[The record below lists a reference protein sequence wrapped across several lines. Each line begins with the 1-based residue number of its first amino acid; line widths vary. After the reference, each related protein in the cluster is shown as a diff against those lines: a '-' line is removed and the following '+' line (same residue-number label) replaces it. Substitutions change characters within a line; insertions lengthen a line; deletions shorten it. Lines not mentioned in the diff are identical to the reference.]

1 MSPRLLFFSILIVVA
16 IGDVIILSAE
26 PENKI
31 IYANWVLLINSSAAA
46 IISFYILYKEKK
58 FRSDKTNFL
67 LTVGLLLWF
76 AANIVWS
83 YYEVVLDV
91 VSPVPSLAD
100 IFLLS
105 AYGFLIYRLIIV
117 YKNLKEKV
125 NKKTFFILGTITIV
139 FLAYMF
145 SLTLDLSNLSTSR
158 GKMFFIITF
167 LYPLLNSVL
176 AFLAILILIGIRHE
190 KIHYITWLCELLALL
205 TLVVGDS
212 WFAIIVLTELVEQ
225 LWISSLLLSAH
236 YIIIA
241 GGLIWYIKYLVP
253 IKIPSISY
261 RKKTSF
267 NRQNKI
273 KIAIYFPLFILTTS
287 ISFVIIYGLVE
298 YDEVHLPT
306 NTIPTQVAGTGIKT
320 EIIGAIL
327 PKSGSF
333 ASTGIPTITSLKIAE
348 QDVNEFFQ
356 KTNSSLR
363 VKLQIEDSKTNPTE
377 TLNAIKRLD
386 KANAKIIVGPMTST
400 AVNAVMNYSNENDIV
415 LISQSSTSPA
425 LSIVGDNLFR
435 FVPDDKNQGKFIAK
449 KMWDSGIKIVV
460 PMWRD
465 DIYGNELY
473 KSMKENFEKLGG
485 IVTEGV
491 KYKPH
496 IGNFAASL
504 HRINFIMWNQDLK
517 QLSQLVEHQTKK
529 VGNDSVG
536 VYLISY
542 DEVTPIMIQAN
553 EHKILDQVRWFG
565 ADSIAQ
571 NNHLLRNK
579 DSALFA
585 IKTNFVNPLFT
596 ISLQNEKIEHIREEV
611 EKGKHE
617 PTLLT
622 YPIISYDAFWVA
634 ALSLDKSHTM
644 LERFNIAT
652 LKENIVKLT
661 GPYVGISGNITLNNA
676 GDRTSGPYELWRI
689 ADDVHQNHFKWTT
702 RVPIL

>member
-1 MSPRLLFFSILIVVA
+1 MSPRLLFFSILIVIA

-46 IISFYILYKEKK
+46 IIAFYIVYKEKK
-58 FRSDKTNFL
+58 FRSDKTNFF

-76 AANIVWS
+76 AANVVWA

-105 AYGFLIYRLIIV
+105 AYGFLIYRLVVV

-125 NKKTFFILGTITIV
+125 NKKTLFILGAITTV

-145 SLTLDLSNLSTSR
+145 SLTLDLSNFSTSK
-158 GKMFFIITF
+158 GTIFFIITF
-167 LYPLLNSVL
+167 LYPLLNSIL
-176 AFLAILILIGIRHE
+176 AFLAVLILIGIRHE

-205 TLVVGDS
+205 SLVLGDS

-225 LWISSLLLSAH
+225 LWVSSLLLSAH

-241 GGLIWYIKYLVP
+241 GGLIWYIRYLVP
-253 IKIPSISY
+253 IKIPFIMN
-261 RKKTSF
+261 KQKTFFS
-267 NRQNKI
+267 RQNKM
-273 KIAIYFPLFILTTS
+273 KIAVFFPLFILTIS

-298 YDEVHLPT
+298 YNEDLLT
-306 NTIPTQVAGTGIKT
+306 KNIIPTPVGGAGIKT

-333 ASTGIPTITSLKIAE
+333 ASTGIPTITALNIAE

-356 KTNSSLR
+356 KTNSSMR
-363 VKLQIEDSKTNPTE
+363 VKLQIEDSKTNPSE
-377 TLNAIKRLD
+377 TLNAIKRLH
-386 KANAKIIVGPMTST
+386 KANAKVIVGPMTSA
-400 AVNAVMNYSNENDIV
+400 AVNAVINYTNENDMV

-425 LSIVGDNLFR
+425 LSVVGDNLFR
-435 FVPDDKNQGKFIAK
+435 FIPDDKNQGKYMAK

-473 KSMKENFEKLGG
+473 KSMKENFENLGG
-485 IVTEGV
+485 IVSEGV

-496 IGNFAASL
+496 IGKFAASL

-517 QLSQLVEHQTKK
+517 QLSQLVENQTKK
-529 VGNDSVG
+529 VGNDYVG

-553 EHKILDQVRWFG
+553 EHKILDKVRWFG
-565 ADSIAQ
+565 ADSTAQ

-596 ISLQNEKIEHIREEV
+596 VSLQNEKIEHIVEEI

-622 YPIISYDAFWVA
+622 YPIISYDALWVA
-634 ALSLDKSHTM
+634 ALSLDKSNTM
-644 LERFNIAT
+644 IEKFNINT
-652 LKENIVKLT
+652 LKENMVKLT
-661 GPYVGISGNITLNNA
+661 ESYRGISGNITLNNA
-676 GDRTSGPYELWRI
+676 GDRINGQYELWKI
-689 ADDVHQNHFKWTT
+689 AAGDDQHHFKWTT
-702 RVPIL
+702 VPIL

>member
-1 MSPRLLFFSILIVVA
+1 MSPRLLFFSILIVIA

-46 IISFYILYKEKK
+46 IISFYIVYKEKK

-105 AYGFLIYRLIIV
+105 AYGFLIYRLVIV
-117 YKNLKEKV
+117 YKNLKGKV

-158 GKMFFIITF
+158 GKIFFIITF

-205 TLVVGDS
+205 SLVVGDS

-253 IKIPSISY
+253 NKIPSILNT
-261 RKKTSF
+261 KKIFF
-267 NRQNKI
+267 NRQDKI
-273 KIAIYFPLFILTTS
+273 KIAIFFPLLILTIS

-298 YDEVHLPT
+298 YDEDHLT
-306 NTIPTQVAGTGIKT
+306 KNIIPTQIAGTGIKT

-435 FVPDDKNQGKFIAK
+435 FVPDDKNQGEFIAQ
-449 KMWDSGIKIVV
+449 KMWDNGIKIVV

-485 IVTEGV
+485 IVSEGV
-491 KYKPH
+491 RYKPH

-553 EHKILDQVRWFG
+553 EHTILDQVRWFG

-644 LERFNIAT
+644 LEKFNIDT

-689 ADDVHQNHFKWTT
+689 ADDDHQNHFKWTT

>member
-1 MSPRLLFFSILIVVA
+1 MSPRLLFFSILIVIA

-46 IISFYILYKEKK
+46 IIAFYIVYKEKK
-58 FRSDKTNFL
+58 FRSDKTNFF

-76 AANIVWS
+76 AANVVWA

-105 AYGFLIYRLIIV
+105 AYGFLIYRLVVV

-125 NKKTFFILGTITIV
+125 NKKTLFILGAITTV

-145 SLTLDLSNLSTSR
+145 SLTLDLSNFSTSK
-158 GKMFFIITF
+158 GTIFFIITF
-167 LYPLLNSVL
+167 LYPLLNSIL
-176 AFLAILILIGIRHE
+176 AFLAVLILIGIRHE

-205 TLVVGDS
+205 SLVLGDS

-225 LWISSLLLSAH
+225 LWVSSLLLSAH

-241 GGLIWYIKYLVP
+241 GGLIWYIRYLVP
-253 IKIPSISY
+253 IKIPFIMN
-261 RKKTSF
+261 KQKTFFS
-267 NRQNKI
+267 RQNKM
-273 KIAIYFPLFILTTS
+273 KIAVFFPLFILTIS

-298 YDEVHLPT
+298 YNEDLLT
-306 NTIPTQVAGTGIKT
+306 KNIIPTPVGGAGIKT

-333 ASTGIPTITSLKIAE
+333 ASTGIPTITALNIAE

-356 KTNSSLR
+356 KTNSSMR
-363 VKLQIEDSKTNPTE
+363 VKLQIEDSKTNPSE
-377 TLNAIKRLD
+377 TLNAIKRLH
-386 KANAKIIVGPMTST
+386 KANAKVIVGPMTSA
-400 AVNAVMNYSNENDIV
+400 AVNAVINYTNENDMV

-425 LSIVGDNLFR
+425 LSVVGDNLFR
-435 FVPDDKNQGKFIAK
+435 FIPDDKNQGKYMAK

-473 KSMKENFEKLGG
+473 KSMKENFENLGG
-485 IVTEGV
+485 IVSEGV

-496 IGNFAASL
+496 IGKFAASL

-517 QLSQLVEHQTKK
+517 QLSQLVENQTKK
-529 VGNDSVG
+529 VGNDYVG

-553 EHKILDQVRWFG
+553 EHKILDKVRWFG
-565 ADSIAQ
+565 ADSTAQ

-596 ISLQNEKIEHIREEV
+596 VSLQNEKIEHIVEEI

-622 YPIISYDAFWVA
+622 YPIISYDALWVA
-634 ALSLDKSHTM
+634 ALSLDKSNTM
-644 LERFNIAT
+644 IEKFNINT
-652 LKENIVKLT
+652 LKENMVKLT
-661 GPYVGISGNITLNNA
+661 ESYRGISGNITLNNA
-676 GDRTSGPYELWRI
+676 GDRINGQYELWKI
-689 ADDVHQNHFKWTT
+689 AAGDDQHHFKWTT
-702 RVPIL
+702 IPIL

>member
-1 MSPRLLFFSILIVVA
+1 MASFFSILIVIA

-46 IISFYILYKEKK
+46 IIAFYIVYKEKK
-58 FRSDKTNFL
+58 FRSDKTNFF

-76 AANIVWS
+76 AANVVWA

-105 AYGFLIYRLIIV
+105 AYGFLIYRLVVV

-125 NKKTFFILGTITIV
+125 NKKTLFILGAITTL

-145 SLTLDLSNLSTSR
+145 SLTLDLSNFSTSK
-158 GKMFFIITF
+158 GTIFFIITF
-167 LYPLLNSVL
+167 LYPLLNSIL
-176 AFLAILILIGIRHE
+176 AFLAVLILIGIRHE

-205 TLVVGDS
+205 SLVLGDS

-236 YIIIA
+236 YVIIA

-253 IKIPSISY
+253 IKIPFIMN
-261 RKKTSF
+261 KQKTFFS
-267 NRQNKI
+267 RQNKM
-273 KIAIYFPLFILTTS
+273 KIAVFFPLFILTIS

-298 YDEVHLPT
+298 YNEDLLT
-306 NTIPTQVAGTGIKT
+306 KNIIPTPVGGAGIKT

-333 ASTGIPTITSLKIAE
+333 ASTGIPTITALNIAE

-356 KTNSSLR
+356 KTNSSMR
-363 VKLQIEDSKTNPTE
+363 VKLQIEDSKTNPSE
-377 TLNAIKRLD
+377 TLNAIKRLH
-386 KANAKIIVGPMTST
+386 KANAKVIVGPMTSA
-400 AVNAVMNYSNENDIV
+400 AVNAVINYTNENDMV

-435 FVPDDKNQGKFIAK
+435 FIPDDKNQGKYMAK

-473 KSMKENFEKLGG
+473 KSMKENFENLGG
-485 IVTEGV
+485 IVSEGV

-496 IGNFAASL
+496 IGKFAASL

-517 QLSQLVEHQTKK
+517 QLSQLVENQTKK
-529 VGNDSVG
+529 VGNDYVG

-553 EHKILDQVRWFG
+553 EHKILDKVRWFG
-565 ADSIAQ
+565 ADSTAQ

-596 ISLQNEKIEHIREEV
+596 VSLQNEKIEHIVEEI

-622 YPIISYDAFWVA
+622 YPIISYDALWVA
-634 ALSLDKSHTM
+634 ALSLDKSNTM
-644 LERFNIAT
+644 IEKFNINT
-652 LKENIVKLT
+652 LKENMVKLT
-661 GPYVGISGNITLNNA
+661 ESYRGISGNITLNNA
-676 GDRTSGPYELWRI
+676 GDRINGQYELWKI
-689 ADDVHQNHFKWTT
+689 ADGDDQNHFKWTT
-702 RVPIL
+702 VPIL

>member
-1 MSPRLLFFSILIVVA
+1 MIVIA

-46 IISFYILYKEKK
+46 IIAFYIVYKEKK
-58 FRSDKTNFL
+58 FRSDKTNFF

-76 AANIVWS
+76 AANVVWA
-83 YYEVVLDV
+83 YYEIVLDV

-105 AYGFLIYRLIIV
+105 AYGFLIYRLVVV

-125 NKKTFFILGTITIV
+125 NKKTLFILGAITTV

-145 SLTLDLSNLSTSR
+145 SLTLDLSNFSTSK
-158 GKMFFIITF
+158 GTIFFIITF
-167 LYPLLNSVL
+167 LYPLLNSIL
-176 AFLAILILIGIRHE
+176 AFLAVLILIGIRHE

-205 TLVVGDS
+205 SLVLGDS

-225 LWISSLLLSAH
+225 LWVSSLLLSAH
-236 YIIIA
+236 YVIIA

-253 IKIPSISY
+253 IKIPFIMN
-261 RKKTSF
+261 KQKTFFS
-267 NRQNKI
+267 RQNKM
-273 KIAIYFPLFILTTS
+273 KIAVFFPLFILTIS
-287 ISFVIIYGLVE
+287 SSFVIIYGLVE
-298 YDEVHLPT
+298 YNEDLLT
-306 NTIPTQVAGTGIKT
+306 KNIIPTPVGGAGIKT

-333 ASTGIPTITSLKIAE
+333 ASTGIPTITALNIAE

-356 KTNSSLR
+356 KTNSSMR
-363 VKLQIEDSKTNPTE
+363 VKLQIEDSKTNPSE
-377 TLNAIKRLD
+377 TLNAIKRLH
-386 KANAKIIVGPMTST
+386 KANAKVIVGPMTSA
-400 AVNAVMNYSNENDIV
+400 AVNAVINYTNENDMV

-435 FVPDDKNQGKFIAK
+435 FIPDDKNQGKYMAK

-473 KSMKENFEKLGG
+473 KSMKENFENLGG
-485 IVTEGV
+485 IVSEGV

-496 IGNFAASL
+496 IGKFAASL

-517 QLSQLVEHQTKK
+517 QLSQLVENQTKK
-529 VGNDSVG
+529 VGNDYVG

-553 EHKILDQVRWFG
+553 EHKILDKVRWFG
-565 ADSIAQ
+565 ADSTAQ

-596 ISLQNEKIEHIREEV
+596 VSLQNEKIEHIVEEI

-622 YPIISYDAFWVA
+622 YPIISYDALWVA
-634 ALSLDKSHTM
+634 ALSLDKSNTM
-644 LERFNIAT
+644 IEKFNINT
-652 LKENIVKLT
+652 LKENMVKLT
-661 GPYVGISGNITLNNA
+661 ESYRGISGNITLNNA
-676 GDRTSGPYELWRI
+676 GDRINGQYELWKI
-689 ADDVHQNHFKWTT
+689 ADGDDQNHFKWTT
-702 RVPIL
+702 VPIL

>member
-1 MSPRLLFFSILIVVA
+1 MSPRLLFFSILIVIA

-46 IISFYILYKEKK
+46 IIAFYIVYKEKK
-58 FRSDKTNFL
+58 FRSDKTNFF

-76 AANIVWS
+76 AANVVWA

-105 AYGFLIYRLIIV
+105 AYGFLIYRLVVV

-125 NKKTFFILGTITIV
+125 NKKTLFILGAITTV

-145 SLTLDLSNLSTSR
+145 SLTLDLSNFSTSK
-158 GKMFFIITF
+158 GTIFFIITF
-167 LYPLLNSVL
+167 LYPLLNSIL
-176 AFLAILILIGIRHE
+176 AFLAVLILIGIRHE

-205 TLVVGDS
+205 SLVLGDS

-225 LWISSLLLSAH
+225 LWVSSLLLSAH

-253 IKIPSISY
+253 IKIPFIMN
-261 RKKTSF
+261 KQKTFFS
-267 NRQNKI
+267 RQNKM
-273 KIAIYFPLFILTTS
+273 KIAVFFPLFILTIS

-298 YDEVHLPT
+298 YNEDLLT
-306 NTIPTQVAGTGIKT
+306 KNIIPTPVGGAGIKT

-333 ASTGIPTITSLKIAE
+333 ASTGIPTITALNIAE

-356 KTNSSLR
+356 KTNSSMR
-363 VKLQIEDSKTNPTE
+363 VKLQIEDSKTNPSE
-377 TLNAIKRLD
+377 TLNAIKRLH
-386 KANAKIIVGPMTST
+386 KANAKVIVGPMTSA
-400 AVNAVMNYSNENDIV
+400 AVNAVINYTNENDMV

-425 LSIVGDNLFR
+425 LSVVGDNLFR
-435 FVPDDKNQGKFIAK
+435 FIPDDKNQGKYMAK

-473 KSMKENFEKLGG
+473 KSMKENFENLGG
-485 IVTEGV
+485 IVSEGV

-496 IGNFAASL
+496 IGKFAASL

-517 QLSQLVEHQTKK
+517 QLSQLVENQTKK
-529 VGNDSVG
+529 VGNDYVG

-553 EHKILDQVRWFG
+553 EHKILDKVRWFG
-565 ADSIAQ
+565 ADSTAQ

-596 ISLQNEKIEHIREEV
+596 VSLQNEKIEHIVEEI

-622 YPIISYDAFWVA
+622 YPIISYDALWVA
-634 ALSLDKSHTM
+634 ALSLDKSNTM
-644 LERFNIAT
+644 IEKFNINT
-652 LKENIVKLT
+652 LKENMVKLT
-661 GPYVGISGNITLNNA
+661 ESYRGISGNITLNNA
-676 GDRTSGPYELWRI
+676 GDRINGQYELWKI
-689 ADDVHQNHFKWTT
+689 ADGDDQHHFKWTT
-702 RVPIL
+702 VPIL

>member
-1 MSPRLLFFSILIVVA
+1 MSPRLLFFSILIVIA

-31 IYANWVLLINSSAAA
+31 IYANLVLLINSSAAA
-46 IISFYILYKEKK
+46 IIAFYIVYKEKK
-58 FRSDKTNFL
+58 FRSDKTNFF

-76 AANIVWS
+76 AANVVWA

-105 AYGFLIYRLIIV
+105 AYGFLIYRLVVV

-125 NKKTFFILGTITIV
+125 NKKTLFILGAITTV

-145 SLTLDLSNLSTSR
+145 SLTLDLSNFSTSK
-158 GKMFFIITF
+158 GTIFFIITF
-167 LYPLLNSVL
+167 LYPLLNSIL
-176 AFLAILILIGIRHE
+176 AFLAVLILIGIRHE

-205 TLVVGDS
+205 SLVLGDS

-225 LWISSLLLSAH
+225 LWVSSLLLSAH
-236 YIIIA
+236 YVIIA

-253 IKIPSISY
+253 IKIPFIMN
-261 RKKTSF
+261 KQKTFFS
-267 NRQNKI
+267 RQNKM
-273 KIAIYFPLFILTTS
+273 KIAVFFPLFILTIS

-298 YDEVHLPT
+298 YNEDLLT
-306 NTIPTQVAGTGIKT
+306 KNIIPTPVGGAGIKT

-333 ASTGIPTITSLKIAE
+333 ASTGIPTITALNIAE

-356 KTNSSLR
+356 KTNSSMR
-363 VKLQIEDSKTNPTE
+363 VKLQIEDSKTNPSE
-377 TLNAIKRLD
+377 TLNAIKRLH
-386 KANAKIIVGPMTST
+386 KANAKVIVGPMTSA
-400 AVNAVMNYSNENDIV
+400 AVNAVINYTNENDMV

-435 FVPDDKNQGKFIAK
+435 FIPDDKNQGKYMAK

-473 KSMKENFEKLGG
+473 KSMKENFENLGG
-485 IVTEGV
+485 IVSEGV

-496 IGNFAASL
+496 IGKFAASL

-517 QLSQLVEHQTKK
+517 QLSQLVENQTKK
-529 VGNDSVG
+529 VGNDYVG

-553 EHKILDQVRWFG
+553 EHKILDKVRWFG
-565 ADSIAQ
+565 ADSTAQ

-596 ISLQNEKIEHIREEV
+596 VSLQNEKIEHIVEEI

-622 YPIISYDAFWVA
+622 YPIISYDALWVA
-634 ALSLDKSHTM
+634 ALSLDKSNTM
-644 LERFNIAT
+644 IEKFNINT
-652 LKENIVKLT
+652 LKENMVKLT
-661 GPYVGISGNITLNNA
+661 ESYRGISGNITLNNA
-676 GDRTSGPYELWRI
+676 GDRINGQYELWKI
-689 ADDVHQNHFKWTT
+689 ADGDDQNHFKWTT
-702 RVPIL
+702 VPIL

>member
-1 MSPRLLFFSILIVVA
+1 MIVIA

-46 IISFYILYKEKK
+46 IISFYIVYKEKK

-105 AYGFLIYRLIIV
+105 AYGFLIYRLVIV

-158 GKMFFIITF
+158 GKIFFIITF

-176 AFLAILILIGIRHE
+176 ASLAILILIGIRHE

-225 LWISSLLLSAH
+225 LWISYLLLSAH

-253 IKIPSISY
+253 IKIPSILN
-261 RKKTSF
+261 RKKTFF
-267 NRQNKI
+267 NRQDKI
-273 KIAIYFPLFILTTS
+273 KIAIFFPLFILTIS

-348 QDVNEFFQ
+348 HDVNEFFQ

-473 KSMKENFEKLGG
+473 NSMKENFEKLGG

-553 EHKILDQVRWFG
+553 EHTILDQVRWFG

-644 LERFNIAT
+644 LERFNIDT

>member
-1 MSPRLLFFSILIVVA
+1 MSPRLLFFSILIVIA

-46 IISFYILYKEKK
+46 IIAFYIVYKEKR
-58 FRSDKTNFL
+58 FRSDKTNFF

-76 AANIVWS
+76 AANVVWA

-105 AYGFLIYRLIIV
+105 AYGFLIYRLVVV

-125 NKKTFFILGTITIV
+125 NKKTLFILGAITTV

-145 SLTLDLSNLSTSR
+145 SLTLDLSNFSTSK
-158 GKMFFIITF
+158 GTIFFIITF
-167 LYPLLNSVL
+167 LYPLLNSIL
-176 AFLAILILIGIRHE
+176 AFLAVLILIGIRHE

-205 TLVVGDS
+205 SLVLGDS

-253 IKIPSISY
+253 IKIPFIMN
-261 RKKTSF
+261 KQKTFFS
-267 NRQNKI
+267 RQNKM
-273 KIAIYFPLFILTTS
+273 KIAVFFPLFIITIS

-298 YDEVHLPT
+298 YNEGLLT
-306 NTIPTQVAGTGIKT
+306 KNIIPTPVGGAGIKT

-333 ASTGIPTITSLKIAE
+333 ASTGIPTITALNIAE

-356 KTNSSLR
+356 KTNSSMR
-363 VKLQIEDSKTNPTE
+363 VKLQIEDSKTNPSE
-377 TLNAIKRLD
+377 TLNAIKRLH
-386 KANAKIIVGPMTST
+386 KANAKVIVGPMTSA
-400 AVNAVMNYSNENDIV
+400 AVNAVINYTNENDMV

-435 FVPDDKNQGKFIAK
+435 FIPDDKNQGKYMAK

-473 KSMKENFEKLGG
+473 KSMKENFENLGG
-485 IVTEGV
+485 IVSEGV

-496 IGNFAASL
+496 IGKFAASL

-517 QLSQLVEHQTKK
+517 QLSQLVENQTKK
-529 VGNDSVG
+529 VGNDYVG

-553 EHKILDQVRWFG
+553 EHKILDKVRWFG
-565 ADSIAQ
+565 ADSTAQ

-596 ISLQNEKIEHIREEV
+596 VSLQNEKIEHIVEEI

-622 YPIISYDAFWVA
+622 YPIISYDALWVA
-634 ALSLDKSHTM
+634 ALSLDKSNTM
-644 LERFNIAT
+644 IEKFNINT
-652 LKENIVKLT
+652 LKENMVKLT
-661 GPYVGISGNITLNNA
+661 ESYRGISGNITLNNA
-676 GDRTSGPYELWRI
+676 GDRINGQYELWKI
-689 ADDVHQNHFKWTT
+689 SDGDDQHHFKWTT
-702 RVPIL
+702 VPIL

>member
-1 MSPRLLFFSILIVVA
+1 MSPRLLFFSILIVIA

-46 IISFYILYKEKK
+46 IIAFYIVYKEKK
-58 FRSDKTNFL
+58 FRSDKTNFF

-76 AANIVWS
+76 AANVVWA

-105 AYGFLIYRLIIV
+105 AYGFLIYRLVVV

-125 NKKTFFILGTITIV
+125 NKKTLFILGAITTV

-145 SLTLDLSNLSTSR
+145 SLTLDLSNFSTSK
-158 GKMFFIITF
+158 GTIFFIITF
-167 LYPLLNSVL
+167 LYPLLNSIL
-176 AFLAILILIGIRHE
+176 AFLAVLILIGIRHE

-205 TLVVGDS
+205 SLVLGDS

-225 LWISSLLLSAH
+225 LWVSSLLLSAH
-236 YIIIA
+236 YVIIA

-253 IKIPSISY
+253 IKIPFIMN
-261 RKKTSF
+261 KQKTFFS
-267 NRQNKI
+267 RQNKM
-273 KIAIYFPLFILTTS
+273 KIAVFFPLFILTIS

-298 YDEVHLPT
+298 YNEDLLT
-306 NTIPTQVAGTGIKT
+306 KNIIPTPVGGAGIKT

-333 ASTGIPTITSLKIAE
+333 ASTGIPTITALNIAE

-356 KTNSSLR
+356 KTNSSMR
-363 VKLQIEDSKTNPTE
+363 VKLQIEDSKTNPSE
-377 TLNAIKRLD
+377 TLNAIKRLH
-386 KANAKIIVGPMTST
+386 KANAKVIVGPMTSA
-400 AVNAVMNYSNENDIV
+400 AVNAVINYTNENDMV

-425 LSIVGDNLFR
+425 LSVVGDNLFR
-435 FVPDDKNQGKFIAK
+435 FIPDDKNQGKYMAK

-473 KSMKENFEKLGG
+473 KSMKENFENLGG
-485 IVTEGV
+485 IVSEGV

-496 IGNFAASL
+496 IGKFAASL

-517 QLSQLVEHQTKK
+517 QLSQLVENQTKK
-529 VGNDSVG
+529 VGNDYVG

-553 EHKILDQVRWFG
+553 EHKILDKVRWFG
-565 ADSIAQ
+565 ADSTAQ

-596 ISLQNEKIEHIREEV
+596 VSLQNEKIEHIVEEI

-622 YPIISYDAFWVA
+622 YPIISYDALWVA
-634 ALSLDKSHTM
+634 ALSLDKSNTM
-644 LERFNIAT
+644 IEKFNINT
-652 LKENIVKLT
+652 LKENMVKLT
-661 GPYVGISGNITLNNA
+661 ESYRGISGNITLNNA
-676 GDRTSGPYELWRI
+676 GDRINGQYELWKI
-689 ADDVHQNHFKWTT
+689 A
-702 RVPIL
+702 

>member
-1 MSPRLLFFSILIVVA
+1 MSPRLLFFSILIVIA

-26 PENKI
+26 PENKM

-46 IISFYILYKEKK
+46 IIAFYIVYKEKK
-58 FRSDKTNFL
+58 FRSDKTNFF

-76 AANIVWS
+76 AANVVWA

-105 AYGFLIYRLIIV
+105 AYGFLIYRLVVV

-125 NKKTFFILGTITIV
+125 NKKTLFILGAITTV

-145 SLTLDLSNLSTSR
+145 SLTLDLSNFSTSK
-158 GKMFFIITF
+158 GTIFFIITF
-167 LYPLLNSVL
+167 LYPLLNSIL
-176 AFLAILILIGIRHE
+176 AFLAVLILIGIRHE

-205 TLVVGDS
+205 SLVLGDS

-225 LWISSLLLSAH
+225 LWVSSLLLSAH

-253 IKIPSISY
+253 IKIPFIMN
-261 RKKTSF
+261 KQKTFFS
-267 NRQNKI
+267 RQNKM
-273 KIAIYFPLFILTTS
+273 KIAVFFPLFILTIS

-298 YDEVHLPT
+298 YNEDLLT
-306 NTIPTQVAGTGIKT
+306 KNIIPTPVGGAGIKT

-333 ASTGIPTITSLKIAE
+333 ASTGIPTITALNIAE

-356 KTNSSLR
+356 KTNSSMR
-363 VKLQIEDSKTNPTE
+363 VKLQIEDSKTNPSE
-377 TLNAIKRLD
+377 TLNAIKRLH
-386 KANAKIIVGPMTST
+386 KANAKVIVGPMTSA
-400 AVNAVMNYSNENDIV
+400 AVNAVINYTNENDMV

-435 FVPDDKNQGKFIAK
+435 FIPDDKNQGKYMAK

-473 KSMKENFEKLGG
+473 KSMKENFENLGG
-485 IVTEGV
+485 IVSEGV

-496 IGNFAASL
+496 IGKFAASL

-517 QLSQLVEHQTKK
+517 QLSQLVENQTKK
-529 VGNDSVG
+529 VGNDYVG

-553 EHKILDQVRWFG
+553 EHKILDKVRWFG
-565 ADSIAQ
+565 ADSTAQ

-585 IKTNFVNPLFT
+585 IKTNFVNPLFAV
-596 ISLQNEKIEHIREEV
+596 SLQNEKIEHIVEEI

-622 YPIISYDAFWVA
+622 YPIISYDALWVA
-634 ALSLDKSHTM
+634 ALSLDKSNTM
-644 LERFNIAT
+644 IEKFNINT
-652 LKENIVKLT
+652 LKENMVKLT
-661 GPYVGISGNITLNNA
+661 ESYRGISGNITLNNA
-676 GDRTSGPYELWRI
+676 GDRINGQYELWKI
-689 ADDVHQNHFKWTT
+689 ADGDDQHHFKWTT
-702 RVPIL
+702 VPIL

>member
-1 MSPRLLFFSILIVVA
+1 MSPWLLFFSILIVIA

-46 IISFYILYKEKK
+46 IIAFYIVYKEKK
-58 FRSDKTNFL
+58 FRSDKTNFF

-76 AANIVWS
+76 AANVVWA

-105 AYGFLIYRLIIV
+105 AYGFLIYRLVVV

-125 NKKTFFILGTITIV
+125 NKKTLFILGAITTV

-145 SLTLDLSNLSTSR
+145 SLTLDLSNFSTSK
-158 GKMFFIITF
+158 GTIFFIITF
-167 LYPLLNSVL
+167 LYPLLNSIL
-176 AFLAILILIGIRHE
+176 AFLAVLILIGIRHE

-205 TLVVGDS
+205 SLVLGDS

-225 LWISSLLLSAH
+225 LWVSSLLLSAH
-236 YIIIA
+236 YVIIA
-241 GGLIWYIKYLVP
+241 GGLIWYIRYLVP
-253 IKIPSISY
+253 IKIPFIMN
-261 RKKTSF
+261 KQKTFFS
-267 NRQNKI
+267 RQNKM
-273 KIAIYFPLFILTTS
+273 KIAVFFPLFILTIS

-298 YDEVHLPT
+298 YNEDLLT
-306 NTIPTQVAGTGIKT
+306 KNIIPTPVGGAGIKT

-333 ASTGIPTITSLKIAE
+333 ASTGIPTITALNIAE

-356 KTNSSLR
+356 KTNSSMR
-363 VKLQIEDSKTNPTE
+363 VKLQIEDSKTNPSE
-377 TLNAIKRLD
+377 TLNAIKRLH
-386 KANAKIIVGPMTST
+386 KANAKVIVGPMTSA
-400 AVNAVMNYSNENDIV
+400 AVNAVINYTNENDMV

-425 LSIVGDNLFR
+425 LSVVGDNLFR
-435 FVPDDKNQGKFIAK
+435 FIPDDKNQGKYMAK

-473 KSMKENFEKLGG
+473 KSMKENFENLGG
-485 IVTEGV
+485 IVSEGV

-496 IGNFAASL
+496 IGKFAASL

-517 QLSQLVEHQTKK
+517 QLSQLVENQTKK
-529 VGNDSVG
+529 VGNDYVG

-553 EHKILDQVRWFG
+553 EHKILDKVRWFG
-565 ADSIAQ
+565 ADSTAQ

-596 ISLQNEKIEHIREEV
+596 VSLQNEKIEHIVEEI

-622 YPIISYDAFWVA
+622 YPIISYDALWVA
-634 ALSLDKSHTM
+634 ALSLDKSNTM
-644 LERFNIAT
+644 IEKFNINT
-652 LKENIVKLT
+652 LKENMVKLT
-661 GPYVGISGNITLNNA
+661 ESYRGISGNITLNNA
-676 GDRTSGPYELWRI
+676 GDRINGQYELWKI
-689 ADDVHQNHFKWTT
+689 AAGDDQHHFKWTT
-702 RVPIL
+702 VPIL

>member
-1 MSPRLLFFSILIVVA
+1 MSPRLLFFSILIVIA

-46 IISFYILYKEKK
+46 IIAFYIVYKEKK
-58 FRSDKTNFL
+58 FRSDKTNFF

-76 AANIVWS
+76 AANVVWA

-105 AYGFLIYRLIIV
+105 AYGFLIYRLVVV

-125 NKKTFFILGTITIV
+125 NKKTLFILGAITTV

-145 SLTLDLSNLSTSR
+145 SLTLDLSNFSTSK
-158 GKMFFIITF
+158 GTIFFIITF
-167 LYPLLNSVL
+167 LYPLLNSIL
-176 AFLAILILIGIRHE
+176 AFLAVLILIGIRHE

-205 TLVVGDS
+205 SLVLGDS

-225 LWISSLLLSAH
+225 LWVSSLLLSAH

-241 GGLIWYIKYLVP
+241 GGLIWYIRYLVP
-253 IKIPSISY
+253 IKIPFIMN
-261 RKKTSF
+261 KQKTFFS
-267 NRQNKI
+267 RQNKM
-273 KIAIYFPLFILTTS
+273 KIAVFFPLFILTIS

-298 YDEVHLPT
+298 YNEDLLT
-306 NTIPTQVAGTGIKT
+306 KNIIPTPVGGAGIKT

-333 ASTGIPTITSLKIAE
+333 ASTGIPTITALNIAE

-356 KTNSSLR
+356 KTNSSMR
-363 VKLQIEDSKTNPTE
+363 VKLQIEDSKTNPSE
-377 TLNAIKRLD
+377 TLNAIKRLH
-386 KANAKIIVGPMTST
+386 KANAKVIVGPMTSA
-400 AVNAVMNYSNENDIV
+400 AVNAVINYTNENDMV

-425 LSIVGDNLFR
+425 LSVVGDNLFR
-435 FVPDDKNQGKFIAK
+435 FIPDDKNQGKYMAK

-473 KSMKENFEKLGG
+473 KSMKENFENLGG
-485 IVTEGV
+485 IVSEGV

-496 IGNFAASL
+496 IGKFAASL

-517 QLSQLVEHQTKK
+517 QLSQLVENQTKK
-529 VGNDSVG
+529 VGNDYVG

-553 EHKILDQVRWFG
+553 EHKILDKVRWFG
-565 ADSIAQ
+565 ADSTAQ

-596 ISLQNEKIEHIREEV
+596 VSLQNEKIEHIVEEI

-622 YPIISYDAFWVA
+622 YPIISYDALWVA
-634 ALSLDKSHTM
+634 ALSLDKSNTM
-644 LERFNIAT
+644 IEKFNINT
-652 LKENIVKLT
+652 LKKNMVKLT
-661 GPYVGISGNITLNNA
+661 ESYRGISGNITLNNA
-676 GDRTSGPYELWRI
+676 GDRINGQYELWKI
-689 ADDVHQNHFKWTT
+689 ADGDDQHHFKWTT
-702 RVPIL
+702 VPIL

>member
-1 MSPRLLFFSILIVVA
+1 MF
-16 IGDVIILSAE
+16 
-26 PENKI
+26 
-31 IYANWVLLINSSAAA
+31 LLINSSAAA
-46 IISFYILYKEKK
+46 IIAFYIVYKEKK
-58 FRSDKTNFL
+58 FRSDKTNFF

-76 AANIVWS
+76 AANVVWA

-105 AYGFLIYRLIIV
+105 AYGFLIYRLVVV

-125 NKKTFFILGTITIV
+125 NKKTLFILGAITTV

-145 SLTLDLSNLSTSR
+145 SLTLDLSNFSTSK
-158 GKMFFIITF
+158 GTIFFIITF
-167 LYPLLNSVL
+167 LYPLLNSIL
-176 AFLAILILIGIRHE
+176 AFLAVLILIGIRHE

-205 TLVVGDS
+205 SLVLGDS

-225 LWISSLLLSAH
+225 LWVSSLLLSAH

-253 IKIPSISY
+253 IKIPFIMN
-261 RKKTSF
+261 KQKTFFS
-267 NRQNKI
+267 RQNKM
-273 KIAIYFPLFILTTS
+273 KIAVFFPLFILTIS

-298 YDEVHLPT
+298 YNEDLLT
-306 NTIPTQVAGTGIKT
+306 KNIIPTPVGGAGIKT

-333 ASTGIPTITSLKIAE
+333 ASTGIPTITALNIAE

-356 KTNSSLR
+356 KTNSSMR
-363 VKLQIEDSKTNPTE
+363 VKLQIEDSKTNPSE
-377 TLNAIKRLD
+377 TLNAIKRLH
-386 KANAKIIVGPMTST
+386 KANAKVIVGPMTSA
-400 AVNAVMNYSNENDIV
+400 AVNAVINYTNENDMV

-435 FVPDDKNQGKFIAK
+435 FIPDDKNQGKYMAK

-473 KSMKENFEKLGG
+473 KSMKENFENLGG
-485 IVTEGV
+485 IVSEGV

-496 IGNFAASL
+496 IGKFAASL

-517 QLSQLVEHQTKK
+517 QLSQLVENQTKK
-529 VGNDSVG
+529 VGNDYVG

-553 EHKILDQVRWFG
+553 EHKILDKVRWFG
-565 ADSIAQ
+565 ADSTAQ

-585 IKTNFVNPLFT
+585 IKTNFVNPLFAV
-596 ISLQNEKIEHIREEV
+596 SLQNEKIEHIVEEI

-622 YPIISYDAFWVA
+622 YPIISYDALWVA
-634 ALSLDKSHTM
+634 ALSLDKSNTM
-644 LERFNIAT
+644 IEKFNINT

-661 GPYVGISGNITLNNA
+661 ESYRGISGNITLNNA
-676 GDRTSGPYELWRI
+676 GDRINGQYELWKI
-689 ADDVHQNHFKWTT
+689 ADGDDQHHFKWTT
-702 RVPIL
+702 VPIL

>member
-1 MSPRLLFFSILIVVA
+1 MSPRLLFFSILIVIA

-46 IISFYILYKEKK
+46 IIAFYIVYKEKK
-58 FRSDKTNFL
+58 FRSDKTNFF

-76 AANIVWS
+76 AANVVWA

-105 AYGFLIYRLIIV
+105 AYGFLIYRLVVV

-125 NKKTFFILGTITIV
+125 NKKTLFILGAITTV

-145 SLTLDLSNLSTSR
+145 SLTLDLSNFSTSK
-158 GKMFFIITF
+158 GTIFFIITF
-167 LYPLLNSVL
+167 LYPLLNSIL
-176 AFLAILILIGIRHE
+176 AFLAVLILIGIRHE

-205 TLVVGDS
+205 SLVLGDS

-225 LWISSLLLSAH
+225 LWVSSLLLSAH

-241 GGLIWYIKYLVP
+241 GGLIWYIRYLVP
-253 IKIPSISY
+253 IKIPFIMN
-261 RKKTSF
+261 KQKTFFS
-267 NRQNKI
+267 RQNKM
-273 KIAIYFPLFILTTS
+273 KIAVFFPLFILTIS

-298 YDEVHLPT
+298 YNEDLLT
-306 NTIPTQVAGTGIKT
+306 KNIIPTPVGGAGIKT

-333 ASTGIPTITSLKIAE
+333 ASTGIPTITALNIAE

-356 KTNSSLR
+356 KTNSSMR
-363 VKLQIEDSKTNPTE
+363 VKLQIEDSKTNPSE
-377 TLNAIKRLD
+377 TLNAIKRLH
-386 KANAKIIVGPMTST
+386 KANAKVIVGPMTSA
-400 AVNAVMNYSNENDIV
+400 AVNAVINYTNENDMV

-425 LSIVGDNLFR
+425 LSVVGDNLFR
-435 FVPDDKNQGKFIAK
+435 FIPDDKNQGKYMAK

-473 KSMKENFEKLGG
+473 KSMKENFENLGG
-485 IVTEGV
+485 IVSEGV

-496 IGNFAASL
+496 IGKFAASL

-517 QLSQLVEHQTKK
+517 QLSQLVENQTKK
-529 VGNDSVG
+529 VGNDYVG

-553 EHKILDQVRWFG
+553 EHKILDKVRWFG
-565 ADSIAQ
+565 ADSTAQ

-596 ISLQNEKIEHIREEV
+596 VSLQNEKIEHIVEEI

-622 YPIISYDAFWVA
+622 YPIISYDALWVA
-634 ALSLDKSHTM
+634 ALSLDKSNTM
-644 LERFNIAT
+644 IEKFNINT
-652 LKENIVKLT
+652 LKENMVKLT
-661 GPYVGISGNITLNNA
+661 ESYRGISGNITLNNA
-676 GDRTSGPYELWRI
+676 GDRINGQYELWKI
-689 ADDVHQNHFKWTT
+689 ADGDDQHHFKWTT
-702 RVPIL
+702 VPIL

>member
-1 MSPRLLFFSILIVVA
+1 MSPRLLFFSILIVIA

-46 IISFYILYKEKK
+46 IIAFYIVYKEKK
-58 FRSDKTNFL
+58 FRSDKTNFF

-76 AANIVWS
+76 AANVVWA

-105 AYGFLIYRLIIV
+105 AYGFLIYRLVVV

-125 NKKTFFILGTITIV
+125 NKKTLFILGAITTV

-145 SLTLDLSNLSTSR
+145 SLTLDLSNFSTSK
-158 GKMFFIITF
+158 GTIFFIITF
-167 LYPLLNSVL
+167 LYPLLNSIL
-176 AFLAILILIGIRHE
+176 AFLAVLILIGIRHE

-205 TLVVGDS
+205 SLVLGDS

-225 LWISSLLLSAH
+225 LWVSSLLLSAH

-241 GGLIWYIKYLVP
+241 GGLIWYIRYLVP
-253 IKIPSISY
+253 IKIPFIMN
-261 RKKTSF
+261 KQKTFFS
-267 NRQNKI
+267 RQNKM
-273 KIAIYFPLFILTTS
+273 KIAVFFPLFILTIS

-298 YDEVHLPT
+298 YNEDLLT
-306 NTIPTQVAGTGIKT
+306 KNIIPTPVGGAGIKT

-333 ASTGIPTITSLKIAE
+333 ASTGIPTITALNIAE

-356 KTNSSLR
+356 KTNSSMR
-363 VKLQIEDSKTNPTE
+363 VKLQIEDSKTNPSE
-377 TLNAIKRLD
+377 TLNAIKRLH
-386 KANAKIIVGPMTST
+386 KANAKVIVGPMTSA
-400 AVNAVMNYSNENDIV
+400 AVNAVINYTNENDMV

-425 LSIVGDNLFR
+425 LSVVGDNLFR
-435 FVPDDKNQGKFIAK
+435 FIPDDKNQGKYMAK
-449 KMWDSGIKIVV
+449 KMWESGIKIVV

-473 KSMKENFEKLGG
+473 KSMKENFENLGG
-485 IVTEGV
+485 IVSEGV

-496 IGNFAASL
+496 IGKFAASL

-517 QLSQLVEHQTKK
+517 QLSQLVENQTKK
-529 VGNDSVG
+529 VGNDYVG

-553 EHKILDQVRWFG
+553 EHKILDKVRWFG
-565 ADSIAQ
+565 ADSTAQ

-596 ISLQNEKIEHIREEV
+596 VSLQNEKIEHIVEEI

-622 YPIISYDAFWVA
+622 YPIISYDALWVA
-634 ALSLDKSHTM
+634 ALSLDKSNTM
-644 LERFNIAT
+644 IEKFNINT
-652 LKENIVKLT
+652 LKENMVKLT
-661 GPYVGISGNITLNNA
+661 ESYRGISGNITLNNA
-676 GDRTSGPYELWRI
+676 GDRINGQYELWKI
-689 ADDVHQNHFKWTT
+689 AAGDDQHHFKWTT
-702 RVPIL
+702 IPIL

>member
-1 MSPRLLFFSILIVVA
+1 MSPWLLFFSILIVIA

-46 IISFYILYKEKK
+46 IIAFYIVYKEKK
-58 FRSDKTNFL
+58 FRSDKTNFF

-76 AANIVWS
+76 AANVVWA

-105 AYGFLIYRLIIV
+105 AYGFLIYRLVVV

-125 NKKTFFILGTITIV
+125 NKKTLFILGAITTV

-145 SLTLDLSNLSTSR
+145 SLTLDLSNFSTSK
-158 GKMFFIITF
+158 GTIFFIITF
-167 LYPLLNSVL
+167 LYPLLNSIL
-176 AFLAILILIGIRHE
+176 AFLAVLILIGIRHE

-205 TLVVGDS
+205 SLVLGDS

-236 YIIIA
+236 YVIIA

-253 IKIPSISY
+253 IKIPFIMN
-261 RKKTSF
+261 KQKTFFS
-267 NRQNKI
+267 RQNKM
-273 KIAIYFPLFILTTS
+273 KIAVFFPLFIITIS

-298 YDEVHLPT
+298 YNEDLLT
-306 NTIPTQVAGTGIKT
+306 KNIIPTPVGGAGIKT

-333 ASTGIPTITSLKIAE
+333 ASTGIPTITALNIAE

-356 KTNSSLR
+356 KTNSSMR
-363 VKLQIEDSKTNPTE
+363 VKLQIEDSKTNPSE
-377 TLNAIKRLD
+377 TLNAIKRLH
-386 KANAKIIVGPMTST
+386 KANAKVIVGPMTSA
-400 AVNAVMNYSNENDIV
+400 AVNAVINYTNENDMV

-435 FVPDDKNQGKFIAK
+435 FIPDDKNQGKYMAK

-473 KSMKENFEKLGG
+473 KSMKENFENLGG
-485 IVTEGV
+485 IVSEGV

-496 IGNFAASL
+496 IGKFAASL

-517 QLSQLVEHQTKK
+517 QLSQLVENQTKK
-529 VGNDSVG
+529 VGNDYVG

-553 EHKILDQVRWFG
+553 EHKILDKVRWFG
-565 ADSIAQ
+565 ADSTAQ

-596 ISLQNEKIEHIREEV
+596 VSLQNEKIEHIVEEI

-622 YPIISYDAFWVA
+622 YPIISYDALWVA
-634 ALSLDKSHTM
+634 DLSLDKSNTM
-644 LERFNIAT
+644 IEKFNINT
-652 LKENIVKLT
+652 LKENMVKLT
-661 GPYVGISGNITLNNA
+661 ESYRGISGNITLNNA
-676 GDRTSGPYELWRI
+676 GDRINGQYELWKI
-689 ADDVHQNHFKWTT
+689 ADGDDQNHFKWTT
-702 RVPIL
+702 VPIL

>member
-1 MSPRLLFFSILIVVA
+1 MSPRLLFFSILIVIA

-26 PENKI
+26 PENKM

-46 IISFYILYKEKK
+46 IIAFYIVYKEKK
-58 FRSDKTNFL
+58 FRSDKTNFF

-76 AANIVWS
+76 AANVVWA

-105 AYGFLIYRLIIV
+105 AYGFLIYRLVVV

-125 NKKTFFILGTITIV
+125 NKKTLFILGAITTV

-145 SLTLDLSNLSTSR
+145 SLTLDLSNFSTSK
-158 GKMFFIITF
+158 GTIFFIITF
-167 LYPLLNSVL
+167 LYPLLNSIL
-176 AFLAILILIGIRHE
+176 AFLAVLILIGIRHE

-205 TLVVGDS
+205 SLVLGDS

-253 IKIPSISY
+253 IKIPFIMN
-261 RKKTSF
+261 KQKTFFS
-267 NRQNKI
+267 RQNKM
-273 KIAIYFPLFILTTS
+273 KIAVFFPLFILTIS

-298 YDEVHLPT
+298 YNEDLLT
-306 NTIPTQVAGTGIKT
+306 KNIIPTPVGGAGIKT

-333 ASTGIPTITSLKIAE
+333 ASTGIPTITALNIAE

-356 KTNSSLR
+356 KTNSSMR
-363 VKLQIEDSKTNPTE
+363 VKLQIEDSKTNPSE
-377 TLNAIKRLD
+377 TLNAIKRLH
-386 KANAKIIVGPMTST
+386 KANAKVIVGPMTSA
-400 AVNAVMNYSNENDIV
+400 AVNAVINYTNENDMV

-435 FVPDDKNQGKFIAK
+435 FIPDDKNQGKYMAK

-473 KSMKENFEKLGG
+473 KSMKENFENLGG
-485 IVTEGV
+485 IVSEGV

-496 IGNFAASL
+496 IGKFAASL

-517 QLSQLVEHQTKK
+517 QLSQLVENQTKK
-529 VGNDSVG
+529 VGNDYVG

-553 EHKILDQVRWFG
+553 EHKILDKVRWFG
-565 ADSIAQ
+565 ADSTAQ

-596 ISLQNEKIEHIREEV
+596 VSLQNEKIEHIVEEI

-622 YPIISYDAFWVA
+622 YPIISYDALWVA
-634 ALSLDKSHTM
+634 ALSLDKSNTM
-644 LERFNIAT
+644 IEKFNINT
-652 LKENIVKLT
+652 LKENMVKLT
-661 GPYVGISGNITLNNA
+661 ESYRGISGNITLNNA
-676 GDRTSGPYELWRI
+676 GDRINGQYELWKI
-689 ADDVHQNHFKWTT
+689 ADGDDQNHFKWTT
-702 RVPIL
+702 VPIL

>member
-1 MSPRLLFFSILIVVA
+1 MSPRLLFFSILIVIA

-26 PENKI
+26 PENKM

-46 IISFYILYKEKK
+46 IIAFYIVYKEKK
-58 FRSDKTNFL
+58 FRSDKTNFF

-76 AANIVWS
+76 AANVVWA

-105 AYGFLIYRLIIV
+105 AYGFLIYRLVVV

-125 NKKTFFILGTITIV
+125 NKKTLFILGAITTV

-145 SLTLDLSNLSTSR
+145 SLTLDLSNFSTSK
-158 GKMFFIITF
+158 GTIFFIITF
-167 LYPLLNSVL
+167 LYPLLNSIL
-176 AFLAILILIGIRHE
+176 AFLAVLILIGIRHE

-205 TLVVGDS
+205 SLVLGDS

-225 LWISSLLLSAH
+225 LWVSSLLLSAH

-253 IKIPSISY
+253 IKIPFIMN
-261 RKKTSF
+261 KQKTFFS
-267 NRQNKI
+267 RQNKM
-273 KIAIYFPLFILTTS
+273 KIAVFFPLFILTIS

-298 YDEVHLPT
+298 YNEDLLT
-306 NTIPTQVAGTGIKT
+306 KNIIPTPVGGAGIKT

-333 ASTGIPTITSLKIAE
+333 ASTGIPTITALNIAE

-356 KTNSSLR
+356 KTNSSMR
-363 VKLQIEDSKTNPTE
+363 VKLQIEDSKTNPSE
-377 TLNAIKRLD
+377 TLNAIKRLH
-386 KANAKIIVGPMTST
+386 KANAKVIVGPMTSE
-400 AVNAVMNYSNENDIV
+400 AVNAVINYTNENDMV

-435 FVPDDKNQGKFIAK
+435 FIPDDKNQGKYMAK

-473 KSMKENFEKLGG
+473 KSMKENFENLGG
-485 IVTEGV
+485 IVSEGV

-496 IGNFAASL
+496 IGKFAASL

-517 QLSQLVEHQTKK
+517 QLSQLVENQTKK
-529 VGNDSVG
+529 VGNDYVG

-553 EHKILDQVRWFG
+553 EHKILDKVRWFG
-565 ADSIAQ
+565 ADSTAQ

-585 IKTNFVNPLFT
+585 IKTNFVNPLFAV
-596 ISLQNEKIEHIREEV
+596 SLQNEKIEHIVEEI

-622 YPIISYDAFWVA
+622 YPIISYDALWVA
-634 ALSLDKSHTM
+634 ALSLDKSNTM
-644 LERFNIAT
+644 IEKFNINT
-652 LKENIVKLT
+652 LKENMVKLT
-661 GPYVGISGNITLNNA
+661 ESYRGISGNITLNNA
-676 GDRTSGPYELWRI
+676 GDRINGQYELWKI
-689 ADDVHQNHFKWTT
+689 ADGDDQHHFKWTT
-702 RVPIL
+702 VPIL

>member
-1 MSPRLLFFSILIVVA
+1 MSPRLLFFSILIVIA

-46 IISFYILYKEKK
+46 IIAFYIVYKEKR
-58 FRSDKTNFL
+58 FRSDKTNFF

-76 AANIVWS
+76 AANVVWA

-105 AYGFLIYRLIIV
+105 AYGFLIYRLVVV

-125 NKKTFFILGTITIV
+125 NKKTLFILGAITTV

-145 SLTLDLSNLSTSR
+145 SLTLDLSNFSTSK
-158 GKMFFIITF
+158 GTIFFIITF
-167 LYPLLNSVL
+167 LYPLLNSIL
-176 AFLAILILIGIRHE
+176 AFLAVLILIGIRHE

-205 TLVVGDS
+205 SLVLGDS

-225 LWISSLLLSAH
+225 LWVSSLLLSAH

-241 GGLIWYIKYLVP
+241 GGLIWYIRYLVP
-253 IKIPSISY
+253 IKIPFIMN
-261 RKKTSF
+261 KQKTFFS
-267 NRQNKI
+267 RQNKM
-273 KIAIYFPLFILTTS
+273 KIAVFFPLFIITIS

-298 YDEVHLPT
+298 YNEGLLT
-306 NTIPTQVAGTGIKT
+306 KNIIPTPVGGAGIKT

-333 ASTGIPTITSLKIAE
+333 ASTGIPTITALNIAE

-356 KTNSSLR
+356 KTNSSMR
-363 VKLQIEDSKTNPTE
+363 VKLQIEDSKTNPSE
-377 TLNAIKRLD
+377 TLNAIKRLH
-386 KANAKIIVGPMTST
+386 KANAKVIVGPMTSA
-400 AVNAVMNYSNENDIV
+400 AVNAVINYTNENDMV

-425 LSIVGDNLFR
+425 LSVVGDNLFR
-435 FVPDDKNQGKFIAK
+435 FIPDDKNQGKYMAK

-473 KSMKENFEKLGG
+473 KSMKENFENLGG
-485 IVTEGV
+485 IVSEGV

-496 IGNFAASL
+496 IGKFAASL

-517 QLSQLVEHQTKK
+517 QLSQLVENQTKK
-529 VGNDSVG
+529 VGNDYVG

-553 EHKILDQVRWFG
+553 EHKILDKVRWFG
-565 ADSIAQ
+565 ADSTAQ

-585 IKTNFVNPLFT
+585 IKTNFVNPLFAV
-596 ISLQNEKIEHIREEV
+596 SLQNEKIEHIVEEI

-622 YPIISYDAFWVA
+622 YPIISYDALWVA
-634 ALSLDKSHTM
+634 ALSLDKSNTM
-644 LERFNIAT
+644 IEKFNINT
-652 LKENIVKLT
+652 LKENMVKLT
-661 GPYVGISGNITLNNA
+661 ESYRGISGNITLNNA
-676 GDRTSGPYELWRI
+676 GDRINGQYELWKI
-689 ADDVHQNHFKWTT
+689 ADGDDQHHFKWTT
-702 RVPIL
+702 VPIL

>member
-1 MSPRLLFFSILIVVA
+1 MSPRLLFFSILIVIA

-46 IISFYILYKEKK
+46 IIAFYIVYKEKK
-58 FRSDKTNFL
+58 FRSDKTNFF

-76 AANIVWS
+76 AANVVWA

-105 AYGFLIYRLIIV
+105 AYGFLIYRLVVV

-125 NKKTFFILGTITIV
+125 NKKTLFILGAITTV

-145 SLTLDLSNLSTSR
+145 SLTLDLSNFSTSK
-158 GKMFFIITF
+158 GTIFFIITF
-167 LYPLLNSVL
+167 LYPLLNSIL
-176 AFLAILILIGIRHE
+176 AFLAVLILIGIRHE

-205 TLVVGDS
+205 SLVLGDS

-225 LWISSLLLSAH
+225 LWVSSLLLSAH

-241 GGLIWYIKYLVP
+241 GGLIWYIRYLVP
-253 IKIPSISY
+253 IKIPFIMN
-261 RKKTSF
+261 KQKTFFS
-267 NRQNKI
+267 RQNKM
-273 KIAIYFPLFILTTS
+273 KIAVFFPLFILTIS

-298 YDEVHLPT
+298 YNEDLLT
-306 NTIPTQVAGTGIKT
+306 KNIIPTPVGGAGIKT

-333 ASTGIPTITSLKIAE
+333 ASTGIPTITALNIAE

-356 KTNSSLR
+356 KTNSSMR
-363 VKLQIEDSKTNPTE
+363 VKLQIEDSKTNPSE
-377 TLNAIKRLD
+377 TLNAIKRLH
-386 KANAKIIVGPMTST
+386 KANAKVIVGPMTSA
-400 AVNAVMNYSNENDIV
+400 AVNAVINYTNENDMV

-435 FVPDDKNQGKFIAK
+435 FIPDDKNQGKYMAK

-473 KSMKENFEKLGG
+473 KSMKENFENLGG
-485 IVTEGV
+485 IVSEGV

-496 IGNFAASL
+496 IGKFAASL

-517 QLSQLVEHQTKK
+517 QLSQLVENQTKK
-529 VGNDSVG
+529 VGNDYVG

-553 EHKILDQVRWFG
+553 EHKILDKVRWFG
-565 ADSIAQ
+565 ADSTAQ

-596 ISLQNEKIEHIREEV
+596 VSLQNEKIEHIVEEI

-622 YPIISYDAFWVA
+622 YPIISYDALWVA
-634 ALSLDKSHTM
+634 ALSLDKSNTM
-644 LERFNIAT
+644 IEKFNINT
-652 LKENIVKLT
+652 LKENMVKLT
-661 GPYVGISGNITLNNA
+661 ESYRGISGNITLNNA
-676 GDRTSGPYELWRI
+676 GDRINGQYELWKI
-689 ADDVHQNHFKWTT
+689 ADGDDQHHFKWTT
-702 RVPIL
+702 VPIL

>member
-46 IISFYILYKEKK
+46 IISFYIVYKEKK

-225 LWISSLLLSAH
+225 LWVSSLLLSAH

-253 IKIPSISY
+253 IKIPSILH

-273 KIAIYFPLFILTTS
+273 KIAIFFPLFILTIS

-356 KTNSSLR
+356 KSNSSLR

-485 IVTEGV
+485 IVSEGV
-491 KYKPH
+491 RYKPH

-553 EHKILDQVRWFG
+553 EHTILDQVRWFG

-644 LERFNIAT
+644 LERFNIDT